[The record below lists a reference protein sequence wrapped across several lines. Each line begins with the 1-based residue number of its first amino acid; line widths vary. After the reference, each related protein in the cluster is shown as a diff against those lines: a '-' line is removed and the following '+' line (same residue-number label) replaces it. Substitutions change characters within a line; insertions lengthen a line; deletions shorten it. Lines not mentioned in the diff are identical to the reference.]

1 MARYERF
8 TFLCD
13 EEERRMIAALAK
25 RLERTQSDAIRVVV
39 REAAVNRGIWFD
51 DPAAANWR
59 GSSLPQEA

>member
-51 DPAAANWR
+51 DPASANWR